1 MCYPPFWVGPQQRS
15 SCLVSLEPIQR
26 DQDHQIQMQR
36 KALHA
41 DQQMKRTSLCSRAG
55 APNLQD
61 LMPAHLKQSWYNNRN
76 NVHNKCNV
84 IESSSNQPPGPWKI
98 CLPGNQSLVPKS
110 WELLLRFFERPS
122 AGLLYKIWGGVEG
135 RRLSLGRGRGAEFSQ
150 GSRGSATQILPSP
163 GPVPLPR
170 SATILNWAVWVG
182 CRRFHSE
189 PWSEVSSA
197 APPHVVP

>member
-1 MCYPPFWVGPQQRS
+1 
-15 SCLVSLEPIQR
+15 
-26 DQDHQIQMQR
+26 
-36 KALHA
+36 
-41 DQQMKRTSLCSRAG
+41 MKRTSLCSRAG

-76 NVHNKCNV
+76 NVHNKCNA

-122 AGLLYKIWGGVEG
+122 AGLLYKIWGGG
-135 RRLSLGRGRGAEFSQ
+135 GGAETVFGAGQ
-150 GSRGSATQILPSP
+150 RGGVLAGLYGSAAQILPSP

-182 CRRFHSE
+182 LQTFPLGTLVWSVQCRASTCSSLGASE
-189 PWSEVSSA
+189 TRWSRGKKRLDCILLFSFYFYFSGTVKGLCWR
-197 APPHVVP
+197 